1 MQTGVKR
8 VVPVAPVFTVLRDG
22 GDGAVPQVAKLGTVT
37 IINGG
42 YEDE

>member
-1 MQTGVKR
+1 MNE
-8 VVPVAPVFTVLRDG
+8 PVFTVLRDG
-22 GDGAVPQVAKLGTVT
+22 LDNTVPQVASIGEIE